1 MIPILVVWC
10 FFFFDLV
17 RLFMKSL
24 RVMAQGSIKL
34 LFSAFPVIYQ
44 NINMFL
50 FTFSDKKGNVLEF
63 IFTDI
68 YSNSKM
74 E

>member
-1 MIPILVVWC
+1 
-10 FFFFDLV
+10 
-17 RLFMKSL
+17 
-24 RVMAQGSIKL
+24 MAQGSINL